1 MFHIHPVPDKVM
13 TLVIQHMYG
22 ALSSSAIAAPSLT
35 GRTDETCSIARL
47 LFVLGQTCLSSL
59 VYTEAIA
66 ATAKKYPSTSC
77 SSNKEDPTGGGRE
90 SKTRGAAKTSSPSS
104 SSSSSGEGTGFTEN
118 VEAVDAME
126 EEMGAAAAD
135 DADREK
141 VLPTLSYYILSITHA
156 LTSPTLDDERLS
168 VSACIIDAE
177 RYHRAAT
184 GGEEPPR

>member
-1 MFHIHPVPDKVM
+1 VFHIHPVPDKVM
-13 TLVIQHMYG
+13 ALVIQHMYG

-35 GRTDETCSIARL
+35 GRTDYDETCSNICSIARL

-59 VYTEAIA
+59 VYTETIA

-77 SSNKEDPTGGGRE
+77 SSSKGDPTGGGRE
-90 SKTRGAAKTSSPSS
+90 SKTRGAAKAS

-141 VLPTLSYYILSITHA
+141 VLPTLSYPI
-156 LTSPTLDDERLS
+156 
-168 VSACIIDAE
+168 
-177 RYHRAAT
+177 YHT
-184 GGEEPPR
+184 DSHMMMMNV

>member
-13 TLVIQHMYG
+13 ALVIQHMYG

-35 GRTDETCSIARL
+35 GRTDYDETCSNICSIARL

-59 VYTEAIA
+59 VYTETIA

-77 SSNKEDPTGGGRE
+77 SSSKGDPTGGGRE
-90 SKTRGAAKTSSPSS
+90 SKTRGAAKTSSS

-141 VLPTLSYYILSITHA
+141 VLPILSYLSHR
-156 LTSPTLDDERLS
+156 LSHDDDECLT

-177 RYHRAAT
+177 
-184 GGEEPPR
+184 

>member
-35 GRTDETCSIARL
+35 GRTDYDETKQCSNVCSIARL

-66 ATAKKYPSTSC
+66 ATAKKYPSSTSC
-77 SSNKEDPTGGGRE
+77 SSSKENPTGGGRE
-90 SKTRGAAKTSSPSS
+90 SKNRGAAKASS
-104 SSSSSGEGTGFTEN
+104 SSSSSSSSPSSSGKGTTGFTEN

-141 VLPTLSYYILSITHA
+141 VLPRATYMPYLILIYRTDSHLMMSICLSLHA
-156 LTSPTLDDERLS
+156 L
-168 VSACIIDAE
+168 
-177 RYHRAAT
+177 
-184 GGEEPPR
+184 

>member
-1 MFHIHPVPDKVM
+1 M

-35 GRTDETCSIARL
+35 GRTDYDETCSNICSIARL

-77 SSNKEDPTGGGRE
+77 SSSKGNPTGGDRE
-90 SKTRGAAKTSSPSS
+90 SKTRGAAKAS

-141 VLPTLSYYILSITHA
+141 VLTILSYLSHR
-156 LTSPTLDDERLS
+156 LSLHDDECLT

-184 GGEEPPR
+184 GGEESPR